1 MRKLNIFWTFFFAL
15 LSFSIHAQIYD
26 PVKWTSSFKQIGDDE
41 YELTWTAK
49 IDNGWSIYSQY
60 IDPNVGPNPTS
71 VVFDNKKAI
80 ELIGKN
86 VEGGHIKTVYD
97 EIWEAKIT
105 KFTETAILKQK
116 IKVLD
121 DSKPISGYVNYQT
134 CDDTKCLPPADF
146 EFSFKVKNKKKD
158 QSAETGVGA
167 VDSKGEASVE
177 VLAGA
182 PNQDDNKEMIQPV
195 SWSATVK
202 KESITKT
209 TIIFNAS
216 IEKGY
221 KIYSKDIKGDGPI
234 PTSITLDK
242 NSKGNITGIKEQSTG
257 AKTAFDPY
265 FKINVTTLSKTASFD
280 VSLDG
285 LEAGKPV
292 SGTIDYMACDD
303 SKCSPFLAYW
313 KTDANLENVVIS
325 FEPFP
330 EDAGPAIS
338 GSEAGF
344 FPINNIDLNNPLS
357 TCSADSEANVKESTG
372 LFTIFLLGFIG
383 GLIALLTP
391 CVFPMIPLTVSF
403 FTKSNKDKKKGITN
417 AFLYGFFIFLIYI
430 LLSVPFHLLDSI
442 NPNIL
447 NDISTNAWL
456 NVAFF
461 LIFMVFAFSFFGY
474 YEITLPSSL
483 SNKVSSAEGVGGVI
497 GIFFMAL
504 TLALVSFSCTGPILG
519 SLLAGTLSSNGG
531 AWNLTAGMGGFG
543 IALALP
549 FALFAAFPSWMNTIP
564 KSGGWLNTVK
574 VVLGFIEV
582 ALAFKFLSNADL
594 VKHWG
599 LLKIEPFLLIWI
611 LVALGLFAY
620 LMGWIRF
627 PHDSKLKKLSPTR
640 VVLALISLVF
650 AIYLATGFIY
660 NKETKTFTSLSLL
673 SGLAPPVGYSILYPN
688 DCPNNLNCFHD
699 LEEGLAYAKS
709 RNLPVFLDFTGY
721 ACVNCRNMEEHVWPT
736 NKVKNLL
743 TNEFVVI
750 SLYVDDKTP
759 LPEDQQVTLTYKNG
773 GTKRIKTVGDKWNFF
788 QTDNF
793 NNNSQPLYALIT
805 NTGKLLNTPVGYT
818 PDPEQYATFLQC
830 GIDAFKASEG
840 KETIG
845 SR

>member
-1 MRKLNIFWTFFFAL
+1 MIKLNILWTFLFAL
-15 LSFSIHAQIYD
+15 FSFSIQAQIYD
-26 PVKWTSSFKQIGDDE
+26 PVKWTSSFKQVGDDE

-49 IDNGWSIYSQY
+49 IDQGWAIYSQY
-60 IDPNVGPNPTS
+60 IDPNVGPNPTL
-71 VVFDNKKAI
+71 VMFDNKKAVK
-80 ELIGKN
+80 LIGKN

-97 EIWEAKIT
+97 EIWEANIT

-121 DSKPISGYVNYQT
+121 DSKPITGYVNYQT
-134 CDDTKCLPPADF
+134 CDDTKCLPPTDY
-146 EFSFKVKNKKKD
+146 EFSFNIKNKK
-158 QSAETGVGA
+158 SADKPGVGA
-167 VDSKGEASVE
+167 VDSK
-177 VLAGA
+177 
-182 PNQDDNKEMIQPV
+182 DDAISNIAVSAATPDATNDMIQPV
-195 SWSATVK
+195 TWTSSIKKTSDTKAT
-202 KESITKT
+202 IT
-209 TIIFNAS
+209 FNAA
-216 IEKGY
+216 IQQGY
-221 KIYSKDIKGDGPI
+221 KMYSKEIKGEGPI
-234 PTSITLDK
+234 PTTFALDK
-242 NSKGNITGIKEQSTG
+242 SSKGSITGIKEQSSGT
-257 AKTAFDPY
+257 KTAFDPY
-265 FKINVTTLSKTASFD
+265 FKIDVTTLSKTASFD
-280 VSLDG
+280 VALDG
-285 LEAGKPV
+285 LEAGKAV

-313 KTDANLENVVIS
+313 KTDANMEHVLIS
-325 FEPFP
+325 FEPFVV
-330 EDAGPAIS
+330 DAGPAIS
-338 GSEAGF
+338 GTEAGF
-344 FPINNIDLNNPLS
+344 FPINNIDLKNPLS
-357 TCSADSEANVKESTG
+357 SCSVDSDANVKESTG
-372 LFTIFLLGFIG
+372 LLKIFLLGFIG

-403 FTKSNKDKKKGITN
+403 FTKSSKDKKKGITN

-456 NVAFF
+456 NVSFF
-461 LIFMVFAFSFFGY
+461 VIFMVFAFSFFGY
-474 YEITLPSSL
+474 YEITLPSGL
-483 SNKVSSAEGVGGVI
+483 SNKVSSAEGVGGII

-519 SLLAGTLSSNGG
+519 SLLAGTLSSDGG
-531 AWNLTAGMGGFG
+531 AWNLTVGMGGFG

-549 FALFAAFPSWMNTIP
+549 FALFAAFPSWMNSIP

-599 LLKIEPFLLIWI
+599 LLKIEPFLIIWI
-611 LVALGLFAY
+611 LVALGLFVY
-620 LMGWIRF
+620 LMGWLRF

-640 VVLALISLVF
+640 VVLALISLIF
-650 AIYLATGFIY
+650 AVYLATGFIY

-699 LEEGLAYAKS
+699 LDEGLAYAKS

-721 ACVNCRNMEEHVWPT
+721 ACVNCRKMEEHVWPT

-743 TNEFVVI
+743 TKEFVVI

-805 NTGKLLNTPVGYT
+805 NSGKLLNTPVGYT
-818 PDPEQYATFLQC
+818 PDPEQYASFLQC
-830 GIDAFKASEG
+830 GIDAFKSSEG
-840 KETIG
+840 KEMIG